1 MLRIERVGG
10 GPLCVVP
17 VQCSQV
23 GQHHGALEKAE
34 ETQAGVDPHNLCVQ
48 RGGSPPGLH
57 TKADSTL
64 NSLSL
69 PDPPPSEA
77 SP

>member
-10 GPLCVVP
+10 GPLCGVP

-23 GQHHGALEKAE
+23 GQDHGALEKAE
-34 ETQAGVDPHNLCVQ
+34 ETQAGIDPHNIRVK
-48 RGGSPPGLH
+48 RSGSPPG
-57 TKADSTL
+57 TPQQAGSTL

-69 PDPPPSEA
+69 PDPPHSEA